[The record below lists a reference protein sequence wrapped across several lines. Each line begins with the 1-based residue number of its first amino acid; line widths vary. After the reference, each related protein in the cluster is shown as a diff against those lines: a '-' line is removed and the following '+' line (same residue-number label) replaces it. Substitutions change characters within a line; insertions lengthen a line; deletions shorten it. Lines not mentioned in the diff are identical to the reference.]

1 MSIKNIMIFTGGIG
15 VGGLAGYIFCK
26 KTLEDKYRMDVEDNR
41 QYYLEKLEELGVM
54 EEGFEAETMDEDA
67 EEEYDEED
75 EEEQEDDSP
84 EQARIREYKGTPKLN
99 YSKPSLDELKR
110 AIKAGVKNVPFP
122 TATGVSAVVPS
133 NGEESLGEVDEDDDN
148 EETEYVPS
156 DDPEYEAEL
165 EARAEEYA
173 KRRSENMKS
182 GEPYLIEPEEYV
194 DGPED
199 YDRQALYYYAK
210 DRTLCE
216 DDDQEVEEEEACV
229 GLDYEDVLD
238 MQTTCW
244 VRNDRLRV
252 LYEIHRINDS
262 YKEAVL
268 NARETPREREFRIQ
282 SRRKQALDDKA

>member
-15 VGGLAGYIFCK
+15 VGSLAGYIFCK

-54 EEGFEAETMDEDA
+54 EEGFEAETMDEDE

-84 EQARIREYKGTPKLN
+84 EQALIREYKGTPKLN

-122 TATGVSAVVPS
+122 TATGVSAVVLS
-133 NGEESLGEVDEDDDN
+133 NGEESLGEVDEDD

-194 DGPED
+194 DCPED

-229 GLDYEDVLD
+229 GLDYEDVLG

-262 YKEAVL
+262 YKAAVL

-282 SRRKQALDDKA
+282 SRRKQALDDR

>member
-1 MSIKNIMIFTGGIG
+1 MNIKNIMIFTGGIG
-15 VGGLAGYIFCK
+15 IGSLAGYILCK

-54 EEGFEAETMDEDA
+54 EEGFEAETMDEDE

-133 NGEESLGEVDEDDDN
+133 NGEESLGEVDEDD

-229 GLDYEDVLD
+229 GLDYEDVLG

>member
-15 VGGLAGYIFCK
+15 VGSLAGYILCK

-54 EEGFEAETMDEDA
+54 EEGFEAETMDEEA
-67 EEEYDEED
+67 YDEED

-84 EQARIREYKGTPKLN
+84 EQALIREYKGTPKLN

-133 NGEESLGEVDEDDDN
+133 NGEESLGEVDEDD

-282 SRRKQALDDKA
+282 SRRKQAMDEQ

>member
-15 VGGLAGYIFCK
+15 VGSLAGYIFCK

-54 EEGFEAETMDEDA
+54 EEGFEAETMDEDE

-84 EQARIREYKGTPKLN
+84 EQALIREYKGTPKLN

-122 TATGVSAVVPS
+122 TATGVSAVVLS
-133 NGEESLGEVDEDDDN
+133 NGEESLGEVDEDD

-182 GEPYLIEPEEYV
+182 GEPYLIEPEEYA

-229 GLDYEDVLD
+229 GLDYEDVLG

-262 YKEAVL
+262 YKAAVL

-282 SRRKQALDDKA
+282 SRRKQALDDR

>member
-15 VGGLAGYIFCK
+15 IGSLAGYIFCK

-54 EEGFEAETMDEDA
+54 EEGFEAETM

-84 EQARIREYKGTPKLN
+84 EQALIREYKGTPKLN

-133 NGEESLGEVDEDDDN
+133 NGEESLGDVDEDD

>member
-1 MSIKNIMIFTGGIG
+1 MNIKNIMIFTGGIG
-15 VGGLAGYIFCK
+15 VGSLAGYILCK

-54 EEGFEAETMDEDA
+54 EEGFEAETM

-84 EQARIREYKGTPKLN
+84 EQALIREYKGTPKLN

-133 NGEESLGEVDEDDDN
+133 NGEESLGDVDEDD

>member
-1 MSIKNIMIFTGGIG
+1 MGRTGRFGRRGGRPLPLVDGAADEDDSQYRKNIGLNGTGQQIERHQRNGHQKPG
-15 VGGLAGYIFCK
+15 Q
-26 KTLEDKYRMDVEDNR
+26 R
-41 QYYLEKLEELGVM
+41 QHD
-54 EEGFEAETMDEDA
+54 TDDEDA
-67 EEEYDEED
+67 AHDIAEQAHDEGKGAGDLFDNVERD
-75 EEEQEDDSP
+75 HYPARLGKSLQVTEKAVCPDAETDGGGEDD
-84 EQARIREYKGTPKLN
+84 
-99 YSKPSLDELKR
+99 
-110 AIKAGVKNVPFP
+110 
-122 TATGVSAVVPS
+122 
-133 NGEESLGEVDEDDDN
+133 

-262 YKEAVL
+262 YKEVVL

>member
-1 MSIKNIMIFTGGIG
+1 MNIKNIMIFTGGIG
-15 VGGLAGYIFCK
+15 VGSLAGYILCK
-26 KTLEDKYRMDVEDNR
+26 KTLEDKYRMDIEDNR

-54 EEGFEAETMDEDA
+54 EEGFEAETMDEDE

-110 AIKAGVKNVPFP
+110 AIKAGV
-122 TATGVSAVVPS
+122 SAVVPS
-133 NGEESLGEVDEDDDN
+133 NGEESLGEVDEDD

-194 DGPED
+194 DGPEE

-262 YKEAVL
+262 YREVVL

-282 SRRKQALDDKA
+282 SRRKQALDEQPIKVKEN

>member
-1 MSIKNIMIFTGGIG
+1 MNIKNIMIFTGGIG

-54 EEGFEAETMDEDA
+54 EEGFEAETM

-84 EQARIREYKGTPKLN
+84 EQALIREYKGTPKLN

-133 NGEESLGEVDEDDDN
+133 NGEESLGEVDEDD